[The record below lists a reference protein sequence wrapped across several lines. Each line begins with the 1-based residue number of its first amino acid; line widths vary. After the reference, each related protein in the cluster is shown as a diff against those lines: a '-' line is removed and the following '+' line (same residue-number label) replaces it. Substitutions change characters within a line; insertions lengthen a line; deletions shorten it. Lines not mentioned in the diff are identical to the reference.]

1 MAWGTQNPLIRGRHP
16 QGRSAL
22 HSQWKCG
29 QGRRR
34 TLISQRGG
42 GEWGGRAKGSGSL
55 PPLGSGG
62 ASSQPDPR
70 ALGQTAV
77 RAFLCKYLQNTH
89 LINCLNP
96 ESIEYSQN
104 LKKKAKYFRRFQ
116 IGKQSHEERL
126 MGIRSL

>member
-42 GEWGGRAKGSGSL
+42 GEWGGRAEGSAHCL
-55 PPLGSGG
+55 HWVQEAP
-62 ASSQPDPR
+62 
-70 ALGQTAV
+70 ALN
-77 RAFLCKYLQNTH
+77 R
-89 LINCLNP
+89 IP
-96 ESIEYSQN
+96 EPWD
-104 LKKKAKYFRRFQ
+104 RRQ
-116 IGKQSHEERL
+116 
-126 MGIRSL
+126 